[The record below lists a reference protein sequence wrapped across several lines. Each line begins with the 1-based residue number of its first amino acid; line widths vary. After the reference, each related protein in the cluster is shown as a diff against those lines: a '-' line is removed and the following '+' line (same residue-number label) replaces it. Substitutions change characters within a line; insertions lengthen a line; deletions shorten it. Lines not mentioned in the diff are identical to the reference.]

1 MKNKKLLAI
10 YGSPR
15 SHGITAAML
24 DCAVQTAQKA
34 GWTVNK
40 INLYDMQISYCTGCR
55 ACIHTGNC
63 VQKDDIQEIAAMEE
77 TNTFPKPRLS
87 SSQKYILLTA
97 CNTPAPFSW
106 ICGQSRGAIR
116 AMDEFFKT
124 SGMKCAGR
132 FICTNTGRHK
142 KPPTAIIK
150 RIERYWS

>member
-1 MKNKKLLAI
+1 MKCKKLLAI

-34 GWTVNK
+34 GWTVDK

-106 ICGQSRGAIR
+106 ICGQSRGA
-116 AMDEFFKT
+116 
-124 SGMKCAGR
+124 G
-132 FICTNTGRHK
+132 HK
-142 KPPTAIIK
+142 KPLTMHYSINKCVQGYDMGLKPYHIPGHAYLLST
-150 RIERYWS
+150 EF

>member
-1 MKNKKLLAI
+1 MKCKKLLAI

-34 GWTVNK
+34 
-40 INLYDMQISYCTGCR
+40 
-55 ACIHTGNC
+55 
-63 VQKDDIQEIAAMEE
+63 DIQEITAMEE

-106 ICGQSRGAIR
+106 ICGQSRGA
-116 AMDEFFKT
+116 
-124 SGMKCAGR
+124 G
-132 FICTNTGRHK
+132 HK
-142 KPPTAIIK
+142 KPLTMHYSINKCVRGYDMGLKPYHIPGHAYLLST
-150 RIERYWS
+150 EF